1 MQLKYLFLL
10 LFCIVLGAC
19 KQKPKVEMT
28 PWGTPLTQN
37 DEAVSNQFRLRDIL
51 SSGELIML
59 TLSGPDTYYDYHGR
73 GMGLQYLLC
82 EKFAQHLGVSLR
94 VELCRDTLEM
104 VKKLNEDEGDII
116 AFSLPKDIKNVQ
128 FCGVSIDSL
137 KTQWAVKNGNTELAD
152 SLKQWFKP
160 TLIVQLQK
168 EQRLL
173 LSNRGVVRKVYSPM
187 LNRAGGVISH
197 YDAYFQRYAPI
208 ARFDWRLLA
217 AQCYQEST
225 FDPNARSWAG
235 ASGLMQ
241 IMPKT
246 AKHLG
251 LEMEDI
257 FNPELNIAAA
267 AKYLSELGAHFNDV
281 KSPQERMSFTLAGYN
296 GGPFHIRDAMALAKK
311 NGKDPYRWADVSEFV
326 LKLQQPEYY
335 RDPVVKYGYMR
346 GSETV
351 DYVERIHS
359 RWAQYRGVARASFAL
374 LLLLQW
380 EAVFLHAL
388 SIRIALL

>member
-1 MQLKYLFLL
+1 MQFKYLFLL
-10 LFCIVLGAC
+10 LFCMVLGAC
-19 KQKPKVEMT
+19 KQQPKVEMT

-37 DEAVSNQFRLRDIL
+37 DDAVGNQFRLRDIL

-116 AFSLPKDIKNVQ
+116 AFSLPQNIKNVQ
-128 FCGVSIDSL
+128 FCGVSVDSL
-137 KTQWAVKNGNTELAD
+137 KTQWAVKNGNTELSD

-160 TLIVQLQK
+160 TLIAQLQK

-197 YDAYFQRYAPI
+197 YDAYFQRYAPV
-208 ARFDWRLLA
+208 ARVDWRLLA

-281 KSPQERMSFTLAGYN
+281 KNPLERMSFTLAGYN

-311 NGKDPYRWADVSEFV
+311 NGRDPYRWADVSEFV

-351 DYVERIHS
+351 DYVERIHN
-359 RWAQYRGVARASFAL
+359 RWAQYRGVARASSVSTMGSGVPTRSEHKNRFT
-374 LLLLQW
+374 
-380 EAVFLHAL
+380 
-388 SIRIALL
+388 IK

>member
-1 MQLKYLFLL
+1 ML
-10 LFCIVLGAC
+10 LGAC

-128 FCGVSIDSL
+128 FCGVSVDSL

-160 TLIVQLQK
+160 TLIAQLQK

-281 KSPQERMSFTLAGYN
+281 KSPLERMSFTLAGYN

-351 DYVERIHS
+351 DYVERIHN
-359 RWAQYRGVARASFAL
+359 RWAQYRGVARASSASTMGSGVPTRSKHKNRFT
-374 LLLLQW
+374 
-380 EAVFLHAL
+380 
-388 SIRIALL
+388 IK

>member
-1 MQLKYLFLL
+1 MQFKYLFLL
-10 LFCIVLGAC
+10 LFCMVLGAC
-19 KQKPKVEMT
+19 KQQPKVEMT

-37 DEAVSNQFRLRDIL
+37 DDAVGNQFRLRDIL

-116 AFSLPKDIKNVQ
+116 AFSLPKNIKNVQ
-128 FCGVSIDSL
+128 FCGVSVDSL
-137 KTQWAVKNGNTELAD
+137 KTQWAVKNGNTELSD

-160 TLIVQLQK
+160 TLIAQLQK
-168 EQRLL
+168 EQRWL

-197 YDAYFQRYAPI
+197 YDAYFQRYAPV
-208 ARFDWRLLA
+208 ARLDWRLLA

-281 KSPQERMSFTLAGYN
+281 KNPLERMSFTLAGYN

-311 NGKDPYRWADVSEFV
+311 NGRDPYRWADVSEFV

-351 DYVERIHS
+351 DYVERIHN
-359 RWAQYRGVARASFAL
+359 RWAQYRGVARASS
-374 LLLLQW
+374 
-380 EAVFLHAL
+380 V
-388 SIRIALL
+388 STMGSGVPTR

>member
-1 MQLKYLFLL
+1 ML
-10 LFCIVLGAC
+10 LGAC

-37 DEAVSNQFRLRDIL
+37 DEALSNQFRLRDIL

-128 FCGVSIDSL
+128 FCGVSVDSL

-160 TLIVQLQK
+160 TLIAQLQK

-267 AKYLSELGAHFNDV
+267 ANQS
-281 KSPQERMSFTLAGYN
+281 
-296 GGPFHIRDAMALAKK
+296 
-311 NGKDPYRWADVSEFV
+311 
-326 LKLQQPEYY
+326 
-335 RDPVVKYGYMR
+335 
-346 GSETV
+346 
-351 DYVERIHS
+351 
-359 RWAQYRGVARASFAL
+359 
-374 LLLLQW
+374 
-380 EAVFLHAL
+380 
-388 SIRIALL
+388 

>member
-1 MQLKYLFLL
+1 M
-10 LFCIVLGAC
+10 VLGAC

-37 DEAVSNQFRLRDIL
+37 DEAVGNQFRLRDIL

-128 FCGVSIDSL
+128 FCGVSVDSL

-160 TLIVQLQK
+160 TLIAQLQK

-281 KSPQERMSFTLAGYN
+281 KSPLERMSFTLAGYN
-296 GGPFHIRDAMALAKK
+296 GGSFHIRDAMALARKYGR
-311 NGKDPYRWADVSEFV
+311 NPYSWNEVQEFV
-326 LKLQQPEYY
+326 LRLSTPAYY
-335 RDPVVKYGYMR
+335 NDPVVKHGYMR
-346 GSETV
+346 GQETV
-351 DYVERIHS
+351 NYVNRILD
-359 RWAQYRGVARASFAL
+359 RWAQYRGVVRSKDNGFPSDHFKGFGGGFDNMSPSRAKHRNRFK
-374 LLLLQW
+374 
-380 EAVFLHAL
+380 
-388 SIRIALL
+388 I

>member
-1 MQLKYLFLL
+1 
-10 LFCIVLGAC
+10 
-19 KQKPKVEMT
+19 MT

-128 FCGVSIDSL
+128 FCGVSVDSL

-160 TLIVQLQK
+160 ALIAQLQK

-187 LNRAGGVISH
+187 LNRAG
-197 YDAYFQRYAPI
+197 
-208 ARFDWRLLA
+208 
-217 AQCYQEST
+217 E
-225 FDPNARSWAG
+225 
-235 ASGLMQ
+235 
-241 IMPKT
+241 
-246 AKHLG
+246 
-251 LEMEDI
+251 
-257 FNPELNIAAA
+257 
-267 AKYLSELGAHFNDV
+267 
-281 KSPQERMSFTLAGYN
+281 
-296 GGPFHIRDAMALAKK
+296 
-311 NGKDPYRWADVSEFV
+311 
-326 LKLQQPEYY
+326 
-335 RDPVVKYGYMR
+335 
-346 GSETV
+346 
-351 DYVERIHS
+351 
-359 RWAQYRGVARASFAL
+359 
-374 LLLLQW
+374 
-380 EAVFLHAL
+380 
-388 SIRIALL
+388 